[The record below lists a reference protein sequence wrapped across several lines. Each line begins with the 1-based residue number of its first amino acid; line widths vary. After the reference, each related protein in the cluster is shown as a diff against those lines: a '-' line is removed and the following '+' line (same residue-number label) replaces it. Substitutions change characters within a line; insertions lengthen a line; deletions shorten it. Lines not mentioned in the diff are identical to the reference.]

1 MEEKEKAVN
10 LHKKYKGKIEIK
22 TKIELDAKS
31 LPLLY
36 TPHVADVC
44 LAIKEDEELFYE
56 TCLGGHLACIF
67 SNGTR
72 TLGLGNI
79 GPRPCYPVMEGKA
92 YLLKALAN
100 VDAIPL
106 VVNERDKEMLKAM
119 IKAIEPS
126 FAVINLEDIEKDVVI
141 PLYDELKKEMAIFH
155 DDRHGT
161 GIVVLAGVINT
172 LKLLNLDRNA
182 NIVVVGAG
190 SAGLGIVEMLNYY
203 GFKNIAVVDSKGQ
216 INEERELNDYKKILL
231 NLINPRGKTT
241 EDAFEDA
248 DILIAASKPGSVSE
262 EWIEKMKKDR
272 ALFLLSN
279 PIPEIPYEKA
289 IRMAKIVATGRSDY
303 PNQINN
309 ILAMP
314 GIFKGVIMKKRKRI
328 TEEMMIKA
336 AEIIAGR
343 VKPSYSK
350 IVPSALDKDVPNA
363 IALKI

>member
-1 MEEKEKAVN
+1 MDEKEKAIN
-10 LHKKYKGKIEIK
+10 LHKKYKGKVEIK
-22 TKIELDAKS
+22 AKIELDEKN

-92 YLLKALAN
+92 YLLKALAD
-100 VDAIPL
+100 VDAVPL
-106 VVNERDKEMLKAM
+106 VVKERDKEKLKEM
-119 IKAIEPS
+119 VKAIESS

-141 PLYDELKKEMAIFH
+141 PLYDELKNEMAIFH

-172 LKLLNLDRNA
+172 LKLLNLDKSA
-182 NIVVVGAG
+182 KIVVVGAG

-203 GFKNIAVVDSKGQ
+203 GLKNIAVIDSKGQ
-216 INEERELNDYKKILL
+216 INEERDLNDYKKIIL
-231 NLINPRGKTT
+231 NLINPRGKTK
-241 EDAFEDA
+241 EHAFEDA
-248 DILIAASKPGSVSE
+248 EILIAASKPGSIKE
-262 EWIEKMKKDR
+262 EWIAKMRKDR

-289 IRMAKIVATGRSDY
+289 IKMAKIVATGRSDY

-328 TEEMMIKA
+328 TKEMMVKA
-336 AEIIAGR
+336 AETIASML
-343 VKPSYSK
+343 KPNYSK
-350 IVPSALDKDVPNA
+350 IVPSALDRNVPDA
-363 IALKI
+363 IATNI